1 MFKIDYQVE
10 SVVAEKGEILAK
22 VLFLQPSENIGVKR
36 EIVVVT
42 FLQRFLFISS
52 NHKQVLKNKVDDFYI
67 PVQFDLGSLEMKA
80 MAAFGDTVSSA

>member
-22 VLFLQPSENIGVKR
+22 VLFLQPSENIGLKQ